1 MKAFVILSALVTII
15 SCQGFDDGVGFEPY
29 VHDTRG
35 DHGPYYYW
43 KLRKQAEAKANG
55 VEAVP
60 EVARASAP
68 VAPAPAPVQPQP
80 APRPVQQQQQQAPRR
95 FSNFQA
101 APAPAVRQQ
110 QRIRAPVQQ
119 IAPAFQAPA
128 PRPAPRTQQQS
139 FFAAP
144 QQQAAPAINT
154 DPHFRGL
161 RFQFK
166 IAAPEFNY
174 ENNHAENAYSFSSP
188 NYSTNAQGGSYSY
201 NAVY

>member
-1 MKAFVILSALVTII
+1 MKTFVILSALATII
-15 SCQGFDDGVGFEPY
+15 LCQGFDDGSY
-29 VHDTRG
+29 VHDTTG
-35 DHGPYYYW
+35 DFGPYYYW
-43 KLRKQAEAKANG
+43 KLRKEAEAKANG
-55 VEAVP
+55 AVVP
-60 EVARASAP
+60 EIARASAP
-68 VAPAPAPVQPQP
+68 VAPAPAPVQQQP
-80 APRPVQQQQQQAPRR
+80 APRPVQQQPPRR

-110 QRIRAPVQQ
+110 QRFRAPVQQ
-119 IAPAFQAPA
+119 AAPAVQPVQAV
-128 PRPAPRTQQQS
+128 PRPQQQS
-139 FFAAP
+139 FFAQQP
-144 QQQAAPAINT
+144 QQQAAPAVNT

>member
-1 MKAFVILSALVTII
+1 MKTFVILSALVTII
-15 SCQGFDDGVGFEPY
+15 SCQGFDDGSY
-29 VHDTRG
+29 VHDTTG

-43 KLRKQAEAKANG
+43 KLRKEAEAKANG
-55 VEAVP
+55 ASFPEA
-60 EVARASAP
+60 ARASAP
-68 VAPAPAPVQPQP
+68 VAPAPVQQQQ
-80 APRPVQQQQQQAPRR
+80 APRPIQQQAPRR

-110 QRIRAPVQQ
+110 QRFRAPVQQ
-119 IAPAFQAPA
+119 VAPAVQSVQAP
-128 PRPAPRTQQQS
+128 PQQPS

-144 QQQAAPAINT
+144 QQQAAPAVNT

-188 NYSTNAQGGSYSY
+188 NYSTNAHGGSYSY